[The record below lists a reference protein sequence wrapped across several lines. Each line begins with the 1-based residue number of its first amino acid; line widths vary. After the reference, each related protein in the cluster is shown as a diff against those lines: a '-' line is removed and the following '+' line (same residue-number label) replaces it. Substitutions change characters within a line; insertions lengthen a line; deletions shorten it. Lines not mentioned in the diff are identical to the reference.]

1 MISRDE
7 LSRAMEAYITKGTF
21 AAAAAAIERDPSVVR
36 RALLRH
42 GADRRADLSA
52 LQLTKVENSLF
63 ETLQRLTVAAKLLSD
78 WALVPAASG
87 NVTVKLDVL
96 KNALDA
102 TRTVASLHSQLSV
115 AVERRR
121 LAAARRKRVRVEVR
135 AVERA
140 LRTPVPEA
148 SALPASVQ

>member
-1 MISRDE
+1 MD
-7 LSRAMEAYITKGTF
+7 AYITKGTF
-21 AAAAAAIERDPSVVR
+21 AAAATAVGRDPSVVR

-42 GADRRADLSA
+42 GADRRADLTA
-52 LQLTKVENSLF
+52 LRLTKVEDSLF
-63 ETLQRLTVAAKLLSD
+63 ETLQRLTVGAKLLSG
-78 WALVPAASG
+78 WALVPGAND

-96 KNALDA
+96 KSALHA
-102 TRTVASLHSQLSV
+102 TRTVAALHAQLSV

-140 LRTPVPEA
+140 LRTPVPEVP
-148 SALPASVQ
+148 ALPAAVQ